1 MHYNAGSKNM
11 ISFRGNSPCRV
22 LSKLINSDLWLIEVQ
37 GRKGYAPKK
46 MIMEQKILVKTDDL
60 VEVEFETM
68 EYNSND
74 STQYSPT
81 DITGNFR
88 DREQHHI
95 LDVVDLNEE
104 TSDGKGDVSDNENV
118 EDTKLFGDE
127 LQNSNLIPTDIRE
140 TMIPKFSKNDYFSE
154 SETPMEYLNTDISE
168 DDDKKIQYIDS
179 KLVSV
184 DDRDYSGAQNS
195 VVDKNENLLE
205 EKHSLNNLHNGQSIP
220 YTIKKIETEKRPQ
233 SDATILVKKSRFNAN
248 TITENLDI
256 NVSMTS
262 DPLKYSDLRPQ
273 EKKQTPI
280 PKEIPINTVY
290 KDIEMDLLNEDG
302 RQNKAKERM
311 IHIVSEKNEISDQ
324 SGKTD
329 LTKSLEYAQIDE
341 IQLDVVTEPNYEYK
355 MSWFDEIS
363 DTLQSGY
370 LLTWQCLNKVGRV
383 SPSSPEKESTFSGH
397 RHINYLEI
405 LGSMA
410 DKIAILFLT
419 SISILIFLLG
429 QQCAN
434 INRKETILISKLN
447 ALERK
452 LLLKEKECSVAKV
465 LLTETRKKME
475 SESIADDI
483 IGEFKIEKQRLQKHI
498 TSLEKELETAAE
510 AGLELNKMVSE
521 LLNNQAGS
529 ESIMT
534 SVDELQQQLN
544 EQEAN
549 TIYISNLLSEK
560 SRENNELQSLLLQ
573 TNEKFALKI
582 NELMKQ
588 QKISEFHLN
597 KEMETKTNQ
606 ICQLN
611 EDKIELKIQYEE
623 LFSKWQSD
631 STRIEALQDV
641 ITKINTYEK
650 EEIELIREIADAN
663 AKFLASNQENN
674 LLRQKLSDVQKLYD
688 FSQNQILEMSAETT
702 KIQKLYNSSEKD
714 KLEAQTKLEV
724 LSNYFKEKETQ
735 LQR

>member
-154 SETPMEYLNTDISE
+154 SETTMEYLNTDISK

-220 YTIKKIETEKRPQ
+220 YTIKKIETEKIPQ

-248 TITENLDI
+248 TITENLDM

-383 SPSSPEKESTFSGH
+383 SPSSPEKESTFPGH

-588 QKISEFHLN
+588 KKISEFHLN

-611 EDKIELKIQYEE
+611 EDKNELKIQYEE

>member
-220 YTIKKIETEKRPQ
+220 YTIKKIETEKIPQ

-248 TITENLDI
+248 TITENLDM

-383 SPSSPEKESTFSGH
+383 SPSSPEKESTFPGH

-611 EDKIELKIQYEE
+611 EDKNELKIQYEE